1 MGNLIVSLMVTWSGK
16 KEETDPDEPE
26 MTRADVKF
34 QWGCQNG
41 NMNAVEH
48 WLEQGAD
55 VNLMAKSSTPLLRCA
70 GSYQDKPDILEYIL
84 DRGADTDIMIPI
96 KNHPHHTAL
105 HLAALLGHCGIV
117 KVLIENGADVNAVNT
132 DGVTPL
138 AMNELYEQ
146 QFGITVERRQKEIIA
161 GKKTIKEDL
170 TAAGAVMNVA
180 DLEKKGD
187 EAPEAP
193 ADGEHGIKEEIKEE
207 IAQSP
212 STEATPPPAATPAT
226 PATPANATDSPVQ
239 AMTPIGRVERLEA
252 AMNKDGAGGVI
263 ARLTDIEAELLGER
277 QEGTIPERLQQ
288 LEESMGL

>member
-1 MGNLIVSLMVTWSGK
+1 MVTWEAK

-26 MTRADVKF
+26 MTREDTKF
-34 QWGCQNG
+34 QWGCLNG

-55 VNLMAKSSTPLLRCA
+55 VNLMAKCSTPLLRCA
-70 GSYQDKPDILEYIL
+70 GSYQDKPEILEHIL
-84 DRGADTDIMIPI
+84 ERGADSDIMIPTR
-96 KNHPHHTAL
+96 NHPHHTAL

-117 KVLIENGADVNAVNT
+117 KVLIENGADVNAVNA

-146 QFGITVERRQKEIIA
+146 QFGIIVERRQKEIIA

-180 DLEKKGD
+180 DLEKKAG

-193 ADGEHGIKEEIKEE
+193 VDPEHGIKAE
-207 IAQSP
+207 IAP
-212 STEATPPPAATPAT
+212 STEATPLPAETAPASST
-226 PATPANATDSPVQ
+226 PATPANATDSPAQ
-239 AMTPIGRVERLEA
+239 NMTPIGRVERLEA
-252 AMNKDGAGGVI
+252 AMNKDGSGGVI
-263 ARLTDIEAELLGER
+263 SRLSDIEAELLGDK
-277 QEGTIPERLQQ
+277 QEGTIPERLLQ

>member
-1 MGNLIVSLMVTWSGK
+1 MVTWSGK
-16 KEETDPDEPE
+16 KEENDPDEPE

-41 NMNAVEH
+41 NIGAVEH

-70 GSYQDKPDILEYIL
+70 GSYQDKPEILEYIL
-84 DRGADTDIMIPI
+84 DRGADTDIMIPT

-117 KVLIENGADVNAVNT
+117 KVLIENGADVNAVNA

-161 GKKTIKEDL
+161 GKRTIQEDL

-180 DLEKKGD
+180 DLEKKAD
-187 EAPEAP
+187 EAPAAPDEAPAAP
-193 ADGEHGIKEEIKEE
+193 ADGEDGIKEE

-212 STEATPPPAATPAT
+212 STEATPPPTEMATPAT
-226 PATPANATDSPVQ
+226 PATPANATDSPAQ
-239 AMTPIGRVERLEA
+239 SMTPIGRVERLEA

-263 ARLTDIEAELLGER
+263 ARLTEIEAELLGEK
-277 QEGTIPERLQQ
+277 QAGTIPERLQQ

>member
-1 MGNLIVSLMVTWSGK
+1 M
-16 KEETDPDEPE
+16 
-26 MTRADVKF
+26 
-34 QWGCQNG
+34 
-41 NMNAVEH
+41 
-48 WLEQGAD
+48 
-55 VNLMAKSSTPLLRCA
+55 LRCA

-117 KVLIENGADVNAVNT
+117 KVLIENGADVNAVNAVRLLPCVLSSEVRHCQ

-180 DLEKKGD
+180 VSDQLCVLD
-187 EAPEAP
+187 VNCVCWV
-193 ADGEHGIKEEIKEE
+193 
-207 IAQSP
+207 
-212 STEATPPPAATPAT
+212 ST
-226 PATPANATDSPVQ
+226 VC
-239 AMTPIGRVERLEA
+239 
-252 AMNKDGAGGVI
+252 AGCQG
-263 ARLTDIEAELLGER
+263 LGE
-277 QEGTIPERLQQ
+277 EGRRSP
-288 LEESMGL
+288 